1 MRVDHRGAD
10 ISMAK
15 QLLKGTDVVISFT
28 QVGGKRIPEG
38 MAPRS
43 LDDPCLPYG
52 LFLRPHR
59 RLGSIGLRLSFGA
72 TSVTFHQSVS
82 LG

>member
-1 MRVDHRGAD
+1 MRVDHRGAG
-10 ISMAK
+10 ISTAE

-43 LDDPCLPYG
+43 LDDPCLPFG

-59 RLGSIGLRLSFGA
+59 RLRGIGLHLSFDA
-72 TSVTFHQSVS
+72 TSVTFHQGVS
-82 LG
+82 LV